1 MSRRYLAVRV
11 AFDFPNSSWTPDISR
26 DVVRGFPG
34 VGQVE
39 IEAHRSAETSGS
51 AEIRKIIFEIFD
63 LLVGLKSKIESP
75 VQKYSMIVLHQRPE
89 KGQILIEFHQRFFGS
104 SRSLPKS

>member
-11 AFDFPNSSWTPDISR
+11 AFDFPNSSWTPDISG

-39 IEAHRSAETSGS
+39 IEAHRSAETSGV

-63 LLVGLKSKIESP
+63 LLVGLKFKIEPSW
-75 VQKYSMIVLHQRPE
+75 QKHSVIVPHQ
-89 KGQILIEFHQRFFGS
+89 GLDFD
-104 SRSLPKS
+104 